1 MTDHRSLGNKLR
13 LMYQLNELA
22 NGEQVA
28 VLMSLL
34 KVLSDKSQDDVW
46 CNMDARR
53 MILTFL
59 TIHHPFTDVSSEHEK
74 LETDRRDAARRRN
87 SEVKALEKSGRE
99 E

>member
-13 LMYQLNELA
+13 LMYQLNEST
-22 NGEQVA
+22 NSEQVA

-34 KVLSDKSQDDVW
+34 KVLSDRSQDDLW

-59 TIHHPFTDVSSEHEK
+59 TIHHPFTDASSEHEK

-87 SEVKALEKSGRE
+87 SEAKALEKSGRE